1 MEYAYDLAGGSTAVI
16 KKYQVAATNTTSLG
30 KPYLVPVG
38 NGTGLVTSTT
48 TGAAKAVGVNVDLA
62 GTYVTAQ
69 QTDNSDTE
77 RLTSIILSP
86 FAVYKMLMSGG
97 ATEGTALQV
106 FTATSGGSDGLTV
119 VMDDS
124 VASPEMDEGTL
135 FGYSGTNIGVSRKI
149 TSTSTTTATMI
160 VSLPRD
166 AVAGDTFLIAPYNP
180 LQGITLQLTTLLT
193 QADASIAVGTGAAF
207 KTIEL
212 EFRDASAEGRS
223 NSYVY
228 AMLANHVLS
237 ATLADS

>member
-228 AMLANHVLS
+228 AMLANHVMT
-237 ATLADS
+237 AVQADS